1 MFGNS
6 DIYAVVLLKATSATI
21 DKSDIEI
28 AACKWM
34 DVEEFLNHP
43 NVIEFNR
50 FIVKQSLDL
59 NNRKLKLDLM
69 KGSITYANRTRE
81 FTSLVLKDLC

>member
-21 DKSDIEI
+21 DKSEIEI

-43 NVIEFNR
+43 KVIDFNR
-50 FIVKQSLDL
+50 FIVKQALDI
-59 NNRKLKLDLM
+59 NNRKLKLDLI
-69 KGSITYANRTRE
+69 KDSIIFENKRRDY
-81 FTSLVLKDLC
+81 TSLVLKDLC

>member
-6 DIYAVVLLKATSATI
+6 DIYAVVLLKATTDTI

-34 DVEEFLNHP
+34 DVDKFLNHP
-43 NVIEFNR
+43 NVIDFNR
-50 FIVKQSLDL
+50 FIVKQALDI
-59 NNRKLKLDLM
+59 NNRKLKLDLC
-69 KGSITYANRTRE
+69 KSSVTVANRTRD
-81 FTSLVLKDLC
+81 FTSLVLKD